1 MVDSELEWT
10 VREGAGKCEV
20 ISIAP
25 PPPLSFLL
33 TDAHP
38 LDTNFFSPQRSA
50 AVKIKDVSSNFH
62 QEYT

>member
-1 MVDSELEWT
+1 MADSELEWT

-38 LDTNFFSPQRSA
+38 IGTNFFLPSVPLL
-50 AVKIKDVSSNFH
+50 
-62 QEYT
+62 